1 MKHSVF
7 TIFLVIFTSV
17 FGPLFA
23 EETMPARPVLWAT
36 ASFQTSQ
43 NTQLVGLIE
52 PRIKTDLGFQILG
65 RLIKKNVSVG
75 EVVTS
80 GQLLAVVDPT
90 PFELALR
97 NAQSEVSNA
106 RAQLST
112 AIAEEARQQALFI
125 ANATPETALEL
136 AAQRLETARASE
148 TQALAVLAKAEEQ
161 LTYTRITAE
170 HDGIV
175 INVYP
180 EVGEIVAPGQV
191 ILTIARLDIRE
202 AVVDL
207 PEVIAADLAVGGG
220 AIVALE
226 LNPQTQVTGTIREI
240 EPAADSLSRTIRAR
254 ITLIEAPNSFRLGTT
269 VFVSF
274 EKPERSAIILPLT
287 AILMQNGAANVWII
301 NDDDTSARLNR
312 VTIGEPK
319 DGFVEIITGVEA
331 GDRIIVVGVNSLT
344 TGALIRLGEEQTF

>member
-7 TIFLVIFTSV
+7 AIILVISAGV
-17 FGPLFA
+17 FGSVAA
-23 EETMPARPVLWAT
+23 EEALPARPVLWTTAT
-36 ASFQTSQ
+36 LQTSQ

-52 PRIKTDLGFQILG
+52 PRVKTDLGFQILG
-65 RLIKKNVSVG
+65 RLIIKNVTVG
-75 EVVTS
+75 EVVTV
-80 GQLLAVVDPT
+80 GQLLAAVDPT

-97 NAQSEVSNA
+97 NAQSGVSNA

-112 AIAEEARQQALFI
+112 AIAEEARQQTLFA

-136 AAQRLETARASE
+136 AVQRLETARASE
-148 TQALAVLAKAEEQ
+148 TQSLAVLAKAQEQ

-202 AVVDL
+202 AVIDL
-207 PEVIAADLAVGGG
+207 PEAVATELAIGGP

-226 LNPQTQVTGTIREI
+226 LNPQTQVAGTIREI
-240 EPAADSLSRTIRAR
+240 EPAADSLSRTVRAR
-254 ITLIEAPNSFRLGTT
+254 ITLIEASDSFRLGTT

-274 EKPERSAIILPLT
+274 ETTEIPAIVLPLT
-287 AILMQNGAANVWII
+287 AIRMQDGTANVWII
-301 NDDDTSARLNR
+301 NDDGTSAGLNQ
-312 VTIGEPK
+312 VTIGEP
-319 DGFVEIITGVEA
+319 DNGFVEIISGVEA
-331 GDRIIVVGVNSLT
+331 GDRVVVVGVNSLAA
-344 TGALIRLGEEQTF
+344 GALIRLGEEQTF